1 MKKLLLILFVAF
13 VFLLP
18 SCDLGFL
25 LDGSDDVYESSE
37 GDDSNTLLGF
47 PSQPVDGRSVIVSHD
62 AYTALYS
69 LEDLVPV
76 WVSWHLDAEDS
87 GDLARDDIRFKVD
100 PQITDKDY
108 TVTHDD
114 YKNSGFD
121 RGHLCPNADRDS
133 TEALQLETFYTTNVA
148 MQNSNLNKG
157 EWKYLEE
164 DIRSVVNDLD
174 YEAYIIAGTYGS
186 GGYVDNDSDIIYE
199 YDNPE
204 SNKER
209 KITVPAYFWKVAVII
224 KDDNAD
230 LSRID
235 EDADM
240 LAVWFP
246 NAPVTDEKPWSDY
259 IKSVDYIESQ
269 TGLDLFSEIP
279 DDIENKLESI
289 PFIYDESDIF

>member
-1 MKKLLLILFVAF
+1 M
-13 VFLLP
+13 
-18 SCDLGFL
+18 
-25 LDGSDDVYESSE
+25 
-37 GDDSNTLLGF
+37 
-47 PSQPVDGRSVIVSHD
+47 
-62 AYTALYS
+62 
-69 LEDLVPV
+69 
-76 WVSWHLDAEDS
+76 
-87 GDLARDDIRFKVD
+87 
-100 PQITDKDY
+100 
-108 TVTHDD
+108 
-114 YKNSGFD
+114 
-121 RGHLCPNADRDS
+121 
-133 TEALQLETFYTTNVA
+133 
-148 MQNSNLNKG
+148 
-157 EWKYLEE
+157 
-164 DIRSVVNDLD
+164 
-174 YEAYIIAGTYGS
+174 
-186 GGYVDNDSDIIYE
+186 DNDSDIIYE

-289 PFIYDESDIF
+289 PLIYDESDIF